1 MTALRALLCALLAV
15 SAGAYAFAPAAPEG
29 GEDGIS
35 ASDGK
40 GTIYTVYNLF
50 DGRNSSIQVN
60 RLQNGGLAWSVEHAD
75 GVREK
80 AAAAG
85 VDGDGNLYIVGE
97 RSYYKERYMFVMK
110 YSPSGAFVREVA
122 DNADGCRASAVTVDK
137 EGWVTVGGMCKY
149 PRNRPARLVKYDSD
163 LNYYW
168 MAEYDR
174 GARNYLRGLASDV
187 RGLLFATIET
197 VSGDITDGSYRTVT
211 AIYSPEGR
219 LEDER

>member
-1 MTALRALLCALLAV
+1 MKAGLGLTLVLAA
-15 SAGAYAFAPAAPEG
+15 SAAAFTFVPAAQEG

-35 ASDGK
+35 AHDGR

-50 DGRNSSIQVN
+50 DGRNSAIQIN
-60 RLQNGGLAWSVEHAD
+60 RLTNGGLAWSVEHND

-80 AAAAG
+80 AAAAA
-85 VDGDGNLYIVGE
+85 VDSEGNLYIAGE
-97 RSYYKERYMFVMK
+97 RTYYKERYMVLMK

-168 MAEYDR
+168 TAEYDR
-174 GARNYLRGLASDV
+174 GARNYLRGLAADA
-187 RGLLFATIET
+187 RGSVYASIET
-197 VSGDITDGSYRTVT
+197 VSGDVGDGSYRTVT
-211 AIYSPEGR
+211 AVYSQEGR